1 MLLWISRRFF
11 KRALIKKC
19 VLNFFIRSKSFLK
32 MKTITNLKN
41 KLLILA
47 LIGMLIFSAFVS
59 SHAQT
64 YSLSVGSNFSQF
76 NFLNSEGIPID
87 FMKKGSGTHFQIGSE
102 YRLLDTTKFSTQ
114 SSDRAIYFNQ
124 HKRLAA
130 LLSVLKFDFSLESN
144 QYNAVGDVQNI
155 DFNYQTNFVGLSG
168 GFGFQIPL
176 LAGFSLSAQ
185 GRISGQKIIQGN
197 QQIST
202 KFYDLTID
210 PQFSPIQVMFG
221 YTVELQKKI
230 GEKLGAFVAYQNMK
244 TNHPTNLGS
253 ATLNLQPTSL
263 SFGIKILK

>member
-1 MLLWISRRFF
+1 
-11 KRALIKKC
+11 
-19 VLNFFIRSKSFLK
+19 
-32 MKTITNLKN
+32 MKTLVNLKN

-47 LIGMLIFSAFVS
+47 LMAMLIFSAFLS
-59 SHAQT
+59 SRAQT
-64 YSLSVGSNFSQF
+64 YSLSVGSNFSEF

-102 YRLLDTTKFSTQ
+102 YRILDTTKFSTQ
-114 SSDRAIYFNQ
+114 SSDRAIYFGQ
-124 HKRLAA
+124 HKRLAT

-155 DFNYQTNFVGLSG
+155 DFNYQTNFVGLSS

-176 LAGFSLSAQ
+176 RAGFSLAAQ
-185 GRISGQKIIQGN
+185 GRISGQKIVQGN

-221 YTVELQKKI
+221 YTMELQKKI
-230 GEKLGAFVAYQNMK
+230 GEKLGAFVAYQNMR
-244 TNHPTNLGS
+244 TNHSSNLGS
-253 ATLNLQPTSL
+253 TTLNLLPTSI